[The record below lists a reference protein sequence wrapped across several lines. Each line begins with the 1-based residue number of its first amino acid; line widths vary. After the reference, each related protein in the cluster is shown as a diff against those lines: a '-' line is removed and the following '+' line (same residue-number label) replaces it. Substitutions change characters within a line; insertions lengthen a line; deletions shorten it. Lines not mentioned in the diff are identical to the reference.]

1 MGEDMISKISNEI
14 EKTGFPLELRV
25 AEFLTNRGYYVT
37 HSLYYIDEE
46 ENKSREVDLR
56 AWHNTVIK
64 NIDRRSCF
72 IRNCLLIECKK
83 TTNKP
88 WVFLSSSV
96 SAFDPDIFNLPSI
109 PNVNILSLIE
119 WYKFARIHP
128 FSMYDVFGRSYFQ
141 TFKNNESSEMIFKAL
156 TTAVK
161 ATLYC
166 MKSGLGRM
174 KDDLCYYYPMVILDG
189 DIYQAVLINGQITV
203 QQVNSVLVSFLYK
216 SPIYEKSRGFAIP
229 VINEEVLPV
238 FIDRLEAANSFIA
251 NIVQQH
257 IASEQVD
264 WSQILKN
271 GYPR

>member
-1 MGEDMISKISNEI
+1 MSEGMISKISNEI

-25 AEFLTNRGYYVT
+25 AELLTKRKYHVA
-37 HSLYYIDEE
+37 HSLYYIDED

-56 AWHNTVIK
+56 ALHNTEIK
-64 NIDRRSCF
+64 NLDGKTCF

-88 WVFLSSSV
+88 WIFLSSSK
-96 SAFDPDIFNLPSI
+96 SSYDPDFYDLPSI
-109 PNVNILSLIE
+109 PEVNILSSDE
-119 WYKFARIHP
+119 WYQFEKIHP
-128 FSMYDVFGRSYFQ
+128 FCMYEVSGRSYFQ
-141 TFKNNESSEMIFKAL
+141 AFKNNENSEMIFKAL

-161 ATLYC
+161 ATLHN
-166 MKSGLGRM
+166 MKSGFGRV
-174 KDDLCYYYPMVILDG
+174 KNDLCFYYPMVILDG